1 MPWSNQSGG
10 GGPWKPN
17 NPGGPW
23 GQGPSGGGQGG
34 GGGGQT
40 PPDLEELLRRSQDK
54 IKQALPG
61 GFTSGFGILV
71 AVLIAAAIW
80 LLSGFYTVQPNE
92 VGLNMVFGKY
102 SAKTSAGL
110 RYNWPFPIGRV
121 VKLPVTNRNAIDVG
135 FRSRDG
141 GAQVNVPEESLMLT
155 GDENIADV
163 KFRVI
168 WQINP
173 VAPEN
178 YAFNVRAPA
187 ATVKAVSE
195 SVMREIVGRTEIK
208 KILTAER
215 KNIEPAARVQIQKV
229 LEEYK
234 AGAKILQVQLLSVDP
249 PEQVI
254 ASFRDVTAAQQDLER
269 LRNEAQAYANRVVPE
284 ARGASSRITQAA
296 EADRQK
302 KVADAQGAV
311 ARFNQVYEQYK
322 KAPDVTRERLYLETM
337 ERVFKSTGKI
347 ILDRNSG
354 GQGVVPYLPLG
365 ELQGARKAGQT
376 QGSK

>member
-17 NPGGPW
+17 NPGPW
-23 GQGPSGGGQGG
+23 GQGSGGGNNGSGG
-34 GGGGQT
+34 GSGGGQT
-40 PPDLEELLRRSQDK
+40 PPDLEELLRRSQDR

-61 GFTSGFGILV
+61 GFTSGFGILIAILV
-71 AVLIAAAIW
+71 AAVLW

-102 SAKTSAGL
+102 SSKTSAGL

-121 VKLPVTNRNAIDVG
+121 VKLPVTNRNSIDVG
-135 FRSRDG
+135 FRSRG
-141 GAQVNVPEESLMLT
+141 GASQVNVPEESLMLT

-163 KFRVI
+163 KLRII
-168 WQINP
+168 WQIDP
-173 VAPEN
+173 GSPEN

-195 SVMREIVGRTEIK
+195 SVVREIVGRTEIK
-208 KILTAER
+208 KILTQER
-215 KNIEPAARVQIQKV
+215 KNIEPAARKEIQRV
-229 LEEYK
+229 LDEYK

-254 ASFRDVTAAQQDLER
+254 ASFRDVTAAQQDQER

-284 ARGASSRITQAA
+284 ARGAASRITQAA
-296 EADRQK
+296 EADRQQK
-302 KVADAQGAV
+302 IADAQGSV
-311 ARFNQVYEQYK
+311 ARFLQVYEQYK
-322 KAPDVTRERLYLETM
+322 KAPYVTRERLYLETM

-347 ILDRNSG
+347 ILDRDG

-365 ELQGARKAGQT
+365 ELKK

>member
-17 NPGGPW
+17 NPGPW
-23 GQGPSGGGQGG
+23 GQRPGGGGGNNG

-40 PPDLEELLRRSQDK
+40 PPDLEELLRRSQER

-61 GFTSGFGILV
+61 GFTSGFGILIALV
-71 AVLIAAAIW
+71 IAAVLW

-102 SAKTSAGL
+102 SSKTSAGL
-110 RYNWPFPIGRV
+110 RYNWPFPVGRV
-121 VKLPVTNRNAIDVG
+121 VKLPVTNRNSIDVG
-135 FRSRDG
+135 FRSRTG
-141 GAQVNVPEESLMLT
+141 NSQVNVPEESLMLT

-168 WQINP
+168 WQINAA
-173 VAPEN
+173 APEN

-195 SVMREIVGRTEIK
+195 SVVREIVGRTEIK
-208 KILTAER
+208 KILTQER
-215 KNIEPAARVQIQKV
+215 KNIEPAARAEIQRV
-229 LEEYK
+229 LTEYK
-234 AGAKILQVQLLSVDP
+234 AGATILQVQLLSVDP

-254 ASFRDVTAAQQDLER
+254 ASFRDVTAAQQDQER

-284 ARGASSRITQAA
+284 ARGEAARITQEA
-296 EADRQK
+296 EGDRQK
-302 KVADAQGAV
+302 KIADAEGAV
-311 ARFNQVYEQYK
+311 ARFIQVYEQYK
-322 KAPDVTRERLYLETM
+322 KAPYVTRERLYLETM

-347 ILDRNSG
+347 ILDREG

-365 ELQGARKAGQT
+365 ELKGPQSSGQK
-376 QGSK
+376 QESK